1 MSTPDPEKKLKL
13 FLDKSQ
19 YLLINRY
26 LDRLYEF
33 KTFMTELEFNDP
45 KYDKITNLYD
55 EIKNNLE

>member
-33 KTFMTELEFNDP
+33 KTIMTELEFDDS

-55 EIKNNLE
+55 EIKKCLE